1 MVSKITTTSSTKRFH
16 VAWFIDQKKTMLAG
30 TTVDAISVCNAVDQ
44 VINSKTII
52 VMNDLPLDISMIK
65 YVMEL

>member
-1 MVSKITTTSSTKRFH
+1 MTTNNNTPKKRFH
-16 VAWFIDQKKTMLAG
+16 VTWFIDQKKTMLAG
-30 TTVDAISVCNAVDQ
+30 TTVDAKDITDAVKVVCKKKE
-44 VINSKTII
+44 IH

>member
-1 MVSKITTTSSTKRFH
+1 MTTNNNTPKKRFH

-30 TTVDAISVCNAVDQ
+30 TTVDAKDITDAVKVVCNKKG
-44 VINSKTII
+44 IH
-52 VMNDLPLDISMIK
+52 VMNDLALDISMIK